1 MQPGGWVSGDRVP
14 ATQDAAPY
22 FFLSYAHTPKHD
34 PDDPDDPDAWVGK
47 LYTDLCRHI
56 MQLTDLPHG
65 ARPGFMDRELR
76 PGHIWPAALSSA
88 LATCRVF
95 VPLYSHRYF
104 ESEQC
109 GKEWFAFSRR
119 VLDAEARAVLRA
131 EAIIPAI
138 WVPVDVD
145 RMPEAARNI
154 QFGHHDLGDTYVA
167 HGFYGIIKLSR
178 YRGDYE
184 EAVYE
189 LARRIIQVARKEPV
203 PPGKLADYT
212 ALESAFR
219 LAQEGNRGARR
230 LRLTVVAPTS
240 SDLPPGRGD
249 FHYGSNALDWNPYR
263 PDSIRPLA
271 EHASELVRNL
281 GYQPDIGDLDSHSE
295 ALTGNGPP
303 VAPGIVL
310 VDAWATGQPDCAQ
323 TLRRFDSMN
332 KPWIQIVVPWN
343 RVDAETAGQEAGLRD
358 NLEKSLRNKLA
369 EGRATSIMA
378 VRGVPCLEDFNTV
391 LPALVRTAVRGY
403 LKYAEAYPPAGPAME
418 KPRLLRPTINPERAD
433 D

>member
-1 MQPGGWVSGDRVP
+1 MQPGGWVSGDQVP
-14 ATQDAAPY
+14 VTQDAAPY

-34 PDDPDDPDAWVGK
+34 PTDPDDPDAWVWT

-56 MQLTDLPHG
+56 MALTDLPNG

-76 PGHIWPAALSSA
+76 LGNIWPAALSSA

-109 GKEWFAFSRR
+109 GKEWYAFSRR
-119 VLDAEARAVLRA
+119 VLDAEAKAPKRT

-138 WVPVDVD
+138 WVPVDVAG
-145 RMPEAARNI
+145 MPEAARSI
-154 QFGHHDLGDTYVA
+154 QFRHPELDDTYVA
-167 HGFYGIIKLSR
+167 HGFYGIMKLSR
-178 YRGDYE
+178 YRDAYE

-189 LARRIIQVARKEPV
+189 LARRIVQVAREEPL

-212 ALESAFR
+212 TLESAFSLVQAR
-219 LAQEGNRGARR
+219 ERGARR

-240 SDLPPGRGD
+240 SELPPGRGD
-249 FHYGSNALDWNPYR
+249 FHYGRSALDWNPYR

-271 EHASELVRNL
+271 EHASELVKNL
-281 GYQPDIGDLDSHSE
+281 DYQPDIGDLDEHCD

-303 VAPGIVL
+303 AAPEVVL
-310 VDAWATGQPDCAQ
+310 VDAWATGQAECAQ

-332 KPWIQIVVPWN
+332 KPWIQVVVPWN
-343 RVDAETAGQEAGLRD
+343 RADPETTAAEAGLRD
-358 NLEKSLRNKLA
+358 SLEKSLRNKLA
-369 EGRATSIMA
+369 EGRATSLMA
-378 VRGVPCLEDFNTV
+378 VRGVPCLEDFNVV
-391 LPALVRTAVRGY
+391 LPALVRTAVRQF
-403 LKYAEAYPPAGPAME
+403 LKHAEAHPPAGPAME
-418 KPRLLRPTINPERAD
+418 KPRLLRPTIDPEHD
-433 D
+433 DD

>member
-1 MQPGGWVSGDRVP
+1 MQPGGWVSGDQVP
-14 ATQDAAPY
+14 VTQGAAPY

-34 PDDPDDPDAWVGK
+34 PTDPDDPDAWVWT

-56 MQLTDLPHG
+56 MALTDLPNG

-76 PGHIWPAALSSA
+76 LGNIWPAALSDA

-109 GKEWFAFSRR
+109 GREWYAFSRR
-119 VLDAEARAVLRA
+119 VLDAETKAARRA

-145 RMPEAARNI
+145 GM
-154 QFGHHDLGDTYVA
+154 
-167 HGFYGIIKLSR
+167 
-178 YRGDYE
+178 
-184 EAVYE
+184 
-189 LARRIIQVARKEPV
+189 QVAREEPL

-212 ALESAFR
+212 TLESAFSLVQAR
-219 LAQEGNRGARR
+219 DRGARR

-240 SDLPPGRGD
+240 SELPPGRGD
-249 FHYGSNALDWNPYR
+249 FHYGRSALDWNPYR

-271 EHASELVRNL
+271 EHASELVKNL
-281 GYQPDIGDLDSHSE
+281 DYQPDIGDLDEHCD

-303 VAPGIVL
+303 AAPEVVL
-310 VDAWATGQPDCAQ
+310 VDAWATGQPECAQ

-332 KPWIQIVVPWN
+332 KPWIQVVVPWN
-343 RVDAETAGQEAGLRD
+343 RADPETAAAEAGLRD
-358 NLEKSLRNKLA
+358 SLDKSLRNKLA
-369 EGRATSIMA
+369 EGRATSLMA
-378 VRGVPCLEDFNTV
+378 VRGVPCLEDFNAV
-391 LPALVRTAVRGY
+391 LPALVRTAVRQY
-403 LKYAEAYPPAGPAME
+403 LKYAEAHPPAGPAME
-418 KPRLLRPTINPERAD
+418 KPRLLRPTIDPEHD
-433 D
+433 DD